1 MPFKTHRFIHLLTL
15 GLLAIASAYPRFGQ
29 RENEGAE
36 LSDSDYYLDMVAVFS
51 GEAPAFDPVYAAPG
65 HPGSKHYARPFL
77 SLLAAQLRAVTGM
90 EARAAFSA
98 IAIAGAWAIAAGLY
112 LLLATALPAMHL
124 AWLPSALFLT
134 GFPQVNWGYH
144 ILSDTLG
151 YATAFLAALC
161 AWGILR
167 WYRTAAPQLS
177 SVRVL
182 GAIAGLFVL
191 QTVAFLTRETGW
203 FTPVILVGLVAMGRR
218 WRRDLP
224 IAAPMMLVLLLA
236 KLPHIW
242 YVGAHGLEPLQIPF
256 APALWVDPLYALDF
270 LVKSFVAFHFAWVF
284 CFLGLKRFGLAPV
297 PDFALA
303 WGLAGL
309 LYIAAGYT
317 HNSLEGIGYP
327 LRLTYALFPVVY
339 ILSAQVLESR
349 FVRPT
354 WRLGAALLLVLANAA
369 AAFTGVALDPGRS
382 VAVAPLASAELR
394 SGPPAELETREC
406 VGTVD
411 TVDVLEAKD
420 PLDGEFCVGVKVTE
434 GPKRLPPSGEPPAVL
449 VRADLVTNDVVL
461 EGLVQN
467 DVEVGAPVL
476 DRAREAP

>member
-1 MPFKTHRFIHLLTL
+1 MPFKTLRFMHLLAL

-29 RENEGAE
+29 RENVGSE

-65 HPGSKHYARPFL
+65 HPGSKHYARPLL
-77 SLLAAQLRAVTGM
+77 SVLATQLRRVTGM
-90 EARAAFSA
+90 DTRAAFSA
-98 IAIAGAWAIAAGLY
+98 IAIAGAWVVAVGMY
-112 LLLATALPAMHL
+112 LLLATARPDMHL
-124 AWLPSALFLT
+124 VWLPSALFLT

-144 ILSDTLG
+144 ILSDTMG
-151 YATAFLAALC
+151 YATAFLAALS

-167 WYRTAAPQLS
+167 WYRAATPRLS
-177 SVRVL
+177 SLRVL
-182 GAIAGLFVL
+182 GSLAGLFVL
-191 QTVAFLTRETGW
+191 QAVAFLTRETGW

-218 WRRDLP
+218 WRSDLP
-224 IAAPMMLVLLLA
+224 IAVPMMLVLLLA
-236 KLPHIW
+236 KLPHVW

-270 LVKSFVAFHFAWVF
+270 LIKSFVAFHVAWVLF
-284 CFLGLKRFGLAPV
+284 FLGLKRFGLAPV

-339 ILSAQVLESR
+339 ILSAQVLASR

-354 WRLGAALLLVLANAA
+354 WRISAAVLLVLANAA

-382 VAVAPLASAELR
+382 VAVAPLASAVVP
-394 SGPPAELETREC
+394 SAPGELETSEC
-406 VGTVD
+406 VGAVGTAG
-411 TVDVLEAKD
+411 VLRAKGR
-420 PLDGEFCVGVKVTE
+420 PLDGELCLGE
-434 GPKRLPPSGEPPAVL
+434 GDGRAEASATFGGASNWATRSARPSES
-449 VRADLVTNDVVL
+449 RH
-461 EGLVQN
+461 
-467 DVEVGAPVL
+467 
-476 DRAREAP
+476 